1 MDTILV
7 DLVRYGHLL
16 AVAVGLGAAAMADY
30 AAFTGLRRK
39 VSDEFLSILHAAHK
53 MIWPA
58 LIAMWVTGIVL
69 IGIRTGFQLQAFSPK
84 LFAKLFVV
92 TALTV
97 NAVMIGRHGMA
108 LIARQGGL
116 KALTAKEMQ
125 LAAIMGGVSSASW
138 LFALAL
144 GSSRFLAA
152 SPAPLFLVL
161 VPVAYA
167 GAIFVSER
175 MLWMLREGAD
185 RPVRKAASRHVNR
198 LAPAST
204 EQAPAAKDIRSY
216 RIGMFPRKSVRAA

>member
-7 DLVRYGHLL
+7 DMVRYGHLL

-30 AAFTGLRRK
+30 AAFTGLKRK
-39 VSDEFLSILHAAHK
+39 VSDDFLAILHAAHK

-58 LIAMWVTGIVL
+58 LIAMWVTGVLL
-69 IGIRTGFQLQAFSPK
+69 IGIRTGFQLSEFSPK
-84 LFAKLFVV
+84 LFAKLVVV

-116 KALTAKEMQ
+116 KALSLDEMR
-125 LAAIMGGVSSASW
+125 LAAILGGVSSASW

-152 SPAPLFLVL
+152 APAPLFLVL
-161 VPVAYA
+161 VPLAYA
-167 GAIFVSER
+167 SAIFA
-175 MLWMLREGAD
+175 AD
-185 RPVRKAASRHVNR
+185 RLLWLMRDEPQPKPISR
-198 LAPAST
+198 LAPRP
-204 EQAPAAKDIRSY
+204 EDLVEEPVRSY
-216 RIGMFPRKSVRAA
+216 RIGAFPRRVARAA

>member
-1 MDTILV
+1 MDTIFV

-39 VSDEFLSILHAAHK
+39 VSDEFLTILHAAHK

-58 LIAMWVTGIVL
+58 LIAMWVTGILL
-69 IGIRTGFQLQAFSPK
+69 IGIRTGFQLQSFSPK

-108 LIARQGGL
+108 LIAREGGL
-116 KALTAKEMQ
+116 KALAREEMRH
-125 LAAIMGGVSSASW
+125 AAIMGGISSASW

-152 SPAPLFLVL
+152 
-161 VPVAYA
+161 
-167 GAIFVSER
+167 
-175 MLWMLREGAD
+175 
-185 RPVRKAASRHVNR
+185 
-198 LAPAST
+198 APASLFLLLVPLT
-204 EQAPAAKDIRSY
+204 YGAAIFASEKLLWHLRDGSELSRTKSISRLDPDPVAPSTAPVVRHY
-216 RIGMFPRKSVRAA
+216 RIGMFPRRTLRLA